1 VTIALSPLEL
11 SILSKTAALFEPP
24 KLSPYLTDP
33 VGFVTKELDEHLWS
47 KQCDIA
53 ASVVT
58 NRRTAVRSCH
68 SAGKS
73 FLASRI
79 AAWWIATHPPG
90 EAFVASTAPSYPQ
103 VHAIL
108 WEEIRKAARKSDA
121 IPGRVLQSDEWKL
134 DDGTLVG
141 WGRKPADTDE
151 HGFHGIHRR
160 FVLVI
165 LDEACG
171 IPSQLWTAVEA
182 ITTNADCRILAIG
195 NPDDPNTEFA
205 SVCKPGSGWNVIE
218 INGLTTPNMTP
229 EAVAA
234 YPQLA
239 ALFAELGIEP
249 TAELVPDGLRPL
261 MLDPEWVV
269 DKIKRWGVD
278 SPRFTS
284 KVLGRFPDIGV
295 DTLISP
301 SLIEAAQAR
310 HLEASGRAILGV
322 DVARYGADSTV
333 IYVRR
338 GPVIRLHGEYAK
350 QDTMETTGKVIAAKR
365 ETGADEIRVDGVGV
379 GGGVV
384 DRLTEQGYGVLDM
397 QAGASAR
404 DKERFANARAEWAW
418 AMRTRLEDGDIDL
431 DPADED
437 LAAQLGSIK
446 YRYNS
451 RGQIVIESKD
461 EARKRGIPSP
471 DNADA
476 ALLTTASPAGADL
489 FARLRWRV
497 WSWALDAGQGRSVA
511 CAARTWPLSSTWTFA
526 TAHIA
531 LGEDAATDFTVV
543 SVWAR
548 TLDGDLVLLDRAR
561 RRLGEDNPVD
571 LIRTATASWN
581 VDTTFVTKQQLT
593 LLHRGGLQRPG
604 VHLTPLD
611 VDPDPYSRVLPA
623 SAFVAGGKVWLPS
636 AAAWREQWMSE
647 HLAWPNSKAS
657 GSVTSLA
664 LAVFAAATQWVPPA
678 TSVQPAREQSND
690 FAALGGGS
698 VDFMNVAMNA

>member
-1 VTIALSPLEL
+1 VTITLTPLERA
-11 SILSKTAALFEPP
+11 ILQKTAERFQPP
-24 KLSPYLTDP
+24 KLSPYLMDP
-33 VGFVTKELDEHLWS
+33 AGFVTNELDEHLWS

-53 ASVVT
+53 ASVVAH
-58 NRRTAVRSCH
+58 RRTAVRSCH

-79 AAWWIATHPPG
+79 AAWWIATHPAG

-160 FVLVI
+160 YVLVI

-171 IPSQLWTAVEA
+171 IPAQLWTAVEA

-239 ALFAELGIEP
+239 ALFADLGLEP
-249 TAELVPDGLRPL
+249 TTEPVPDELRPL

-269 DKIKRWGVD
+269 DKIRRWGVN

-301 SLIEAAQAR
+301 SLIEAAQQR

-350 QDTMETTGKVIAAKR
+350 QATTETTGRVIAAKA

-384 DRLTEQGYGVLDM
+384 DQLTEQGYGALDM
-397 QAGASAR
+397 QAGAAAR
-404 DKERFANARAEWAW
+404 DKDRFANARAEWAW
-418 AMRTRLEDGDIDL
+418 AMRERLESGDVDL
-431 DPADED
+431 DPADDD
-437 LAAQLGSIK
+437 LAAQLGALK
-446 YRYNS
+446 YKYNS

-461 EARKRGIPSP
+461 DMRKRGLPSP
-471 DNADA
+471 DHADA
-476 ALLTTASPAGADL
+476 AILTAIAPAGADL
-489 FARLRWRV
+489 FPRLPWRV
-497 WSWALDAGQGRSVA
+497 WSWAPDTGVGPAVSCAGRP
-511 CAARTWPLSSTWTFA
+511 WPLASMRLFI
-526 TAHIA
+526 TASIA
-531 LGEDAATDFTVV
+531 ENPDTDFTVT
-543 SVWAR
+543 SMWGR
-548 TLDGDLVLLDRAR
+548 TLDGALVLIDRER
-561 RRLGEDNPVD
+561 RRDGEPLDGPRALLG
-571 LIRTATASWN
+571 RWAA
-581 VDTTFVTKQQLT
+581 DTVYVTKQDHAG
-593 LLHRGGLQRPG
+593 LLKAGYGAHRL
-604 VHLTPLD
+604 HLSVLD
-611 VDPDPYSRVLPA
+611 VDQDPHTRALPA
-623 SAFVAGGKVWLPS
+623 SAAVIGGKVWLP
-636 AAAWREQWMSE
+636 AVADWREQWLAE
-647 HLAWPNSKAS
+647 HLAFPHSRHQ
-657 GSVTSLA
+657 GSVTTLA
-664 LAVFAAATQWVPPA
+664 LAVFATATRWIPPPQ
-678 TSVQPAREQSND
+678 QPADPRPSID
-690 FAALGGGS
+690 GP
-698 VDFMNVAMNA
+698 DFMSMTI

>member
-1 VTIALSPLEL
+1 MTTTLTRFELDALR
-11 SILSKTAALFEPP
+11 AAAKMFEPAP
-24 KLSPYLTDP
+24 VSPYLADP
-33 VGFVTKELDEHLWS
+33 TGFVTKELGEHLWS
-47 KQCDIA
+47 KQQDIA
-53 ASVVT
+53 ASVVR

-79 AAWWIATHPPG
+79 AAWWIAAHPPG

-108 WEEIRKAARKSDA
+108 WEEIRKAARKSKA
-121 IPGRVLQSDEWKL
+121 VPGRVLQSDEWKL
-134 DDGTLVG
+134 DNGTLAG

-171 IPSQLWTAVEA
+171 IPAQLWTAVEA

-218 INGLTTPNMTP
+218 INGLTTPNMTATAAAHYP
-229 EAVAA
+229 E
-234 YPQLA
+234 LA
-239 ALFAELGIEP
+239 ALFEQLGIEP
-249 TAELVPDGLRPL
+249 TAEPFPDDLRPL

-269 DKIKRWGVD
+269 DKIKRWGVG
-278 SPRFTS
+278 SPRFIS

-301 SLIEAAQAR
+301 SLIEAAQQR
-310 HLEASGRAILGV
+310 HLEAEGRGVLGV
-322 DVARYGADSTV
+322 DVARYGTDSTV
-333 IYVRR
+333 IYLRR
-338 GPVIRLHGEYAK
+338 GPVIRLHAEYAK
-350 QDTMETTGKVIAAKR
+350 QDTMETTGRVIAAKR

-384 DRLTEQGYGVLDM
+384 DRLTELGHGVLDM

-418 AMRTRLEDGDIDL
+418 AMRSRLEDGDIDL

-437 LAAQLGSIK
+437 LAAQLGALK
-446 YRYNS
+446 YKYNS

-461 EARKRGIPSP
+461 EMKKRGLPSP

-476 ALLTTASPAGADL
+476 AILTAVSPAGADL

-497 WSWALDAGQGRSVA
+497 WNWAVDGGQGRSVA
-511 CAARTWPLSSTWTFA
+511 CGGRTWPLTSSWTFA
-526 TAHIA
+526 TAHLA
-531 LGEDAATDFTVV
+531 LGEDASTDFTVV

-548 TLDGDLVLLDRAR
+548 TLNGDLVLLDRGR
-561 RRLGEDNPVD
+561 QRLGEDNPVD
-571 LIRTATASWN
+571 LIRTTTAGWS
-581 VDTTFVTKQQLT
+581 VDTTFVTKQQLG
-593 LLHRGGLQRPG
+593 LVQRGGLQRPG
-604 VHLTPLD
+604 AHLTPLD
-611 VDPDPYSRVLPA
+611 VDQDPYARVLPA
-623 SAFVAGGKVWLPS
+623 SAAVAGGKVWLPG
-636 AAAWREQWMSE
+636 AAPWREQWMSE

-657 GSVTSLA
+657 GSVTTLA
-664 LAVFAAATQWVPPA
+664 LAVFAAATRWVPPPPK
-678 TSVQPAREQSND
+678 THPHTTGPSHEMDYLSVP
-690 FAALGGGS
+690 
-698 VDFMNVAMNA
+698 M